1 MLAFFNSMKEYFLR
15 FRSDKNLDITRSTD
29 ALDVGLLK
37 LSDVSAR
44 EVAEWL
50 EIYEV
55 KESEPG

>member
-1 MLAFFNSMKEYFLR
+1 MKEYFLR

>member
-1 MLAFFNSMKEYFLR
+1 MLAFFNSMKEYFIRL
-15 FRSDKNLDITRSTD
+15 RSDKNLGITRSTD
-29 ALDVGLLK
+29 ALDVGLHK